1 MLYEY
6 FQPWVSSSGCLS
18 LNLVRIGV
26 DTEEAG
32 RIEIEAAGKRLFVGE
47 R

>member
-1 MLYEY
+1 LEHFFVKNMG
-6 FQPWVSSSGCLS
+6 SGTVLWE
-18 LNLVRIGV
+18 NTHKREV